1 MDNIIEAARKFNERH
16 ERLKKYVHTAWR
28 MPLPKWGQ
36 FAMGCFYFSVP
47 VVGGWYV
54 MQWAIGKAHKSIGPK
69 GEYLQVKEVQG
80 IGQTAIVNGE
90 TKRIGAG
97 GLGMGVKLAVSDKD
111 DQERSKRMLAKMLKE
126 NRKRNQKVKEHTE
139 SIDPVDSR
147 ADGEMV

>member
-1 MDNIIEAARKFNERH
+1 MDKIIEAARKFNERH

-47 VVGGWYV
+47 VIGGWYV

-97 GLGMGVKLAVSDKD
+97 GLGMGVKLAISDKD

-126 NRKRNQKVKEHTE
+126 NKKRNQKVKEHTE
-139 SIDPVDSR
+139 RIDPVDSR
-147 ADGEMV
+147 ADGEMF

>member
-1 MDNIIEAARKFNERH
+1 MDRIIEAARKFNERH

-54 MQWAIGKAHKSIGPK
+54 MQWAIGKAHKSIGPN
-69 GEYLQVKEVQG
+69 GEFLQVKEVQG

-97 GLGMGVKLAVSDKD
+97 GLGMGVKLAISDKD
-111 DQERSKRMLAKMLKE
+111 DQERSKKMLAKMLKE
-126 NRKRNQKVKEHTE
+126 NKKRSHQRQKENTE
-139 SIDPVDSR
+139 SIDTSDNQSDR
-147 ADGEMV
+147 

>member
-1 MDNIIEAARKFNERH
+1 MDRIVEAARKLNERH

-80 IGQTAIVNGE
+80 IGQTAIINGE

-97 GLGMGVKLAVSDKD
+97 GLGMGVKLAISDKD
-111 DQERSKRMLAKMLKE
+111 DQERSKKMLAKMLKE
-126 NRKRNQKVKEHTE
+126 NKKRNQRQKEDTE
-139 SIDPVDSR
+139 SNDRSDDNVDR
-147 ADGEMV
+147 

>member
-1 MDNIIEAARKFNERH
+1 MDRIVEAARKLNERH

-80 IGQTAIVNGE
+80 ICQTAIINGE

-97 GLGMGVKLAVSDKD
+97 GLGMGVKLAISDKD
-111 DQERSKRMLAKMLKE
+111 DQERSKKMLAKMLKE
-126 NRKRNQKVKEHTE
+126 NKKRNQRQKEDTE
-139 SIDPVDSR
+139 SNDRSDDNVDR
-147 ADGEMV
+147 